1 MIALAYTGMLEGA
14 VLTET
19 VFSWPGIGRYL
30 TAALFARDT
39 TAVMGGTLVIGICFI
54 FINNVTD
61 MIVRL
66 TDPRVKS

>member
-1 MIALAYTGMLEGA
+1 
-14 VLTET
+14 
-19 VFSWPGIGRYL
+19 
-30 TAALFARDT
+30 
-39 TAVMGGTLVIGICFI
+39 MGGTLVIGICFI